1 MFFSKQIG
9 SKKIQFSSTYKKIW
23 VFEKVVLI
31 KVRVSF
37 CYGLLAFRNSRLIA
51 PEFTCSFHLYL
62 PLSGQIEKKGL

>member
-1 MFFSKQIG
+1 
-9 SKKIQFSSTYKKIW
+9 

-31 KVRVSF
+31 KVRVSI